1 MHGIE
6 VHLQNINIA
15 RRRLRPAPIA
25 LAAETVLVPRD
36 IVGALP
42 PSVGRGSFDD
52 SVAGRF
58 GREDHPAKRGAALSV
73 GLDGLH
79 AVDVKVGVCGGQ
91 EGGCYYGDG

>member
-6 VHLQNINIA
+6 VHLQNINIT

-25 LAAETVLVPRD
+25 LAAETVFVPRD

-42 PSVGRGSFDD
+42 PPVSRGSLDD

-58 GREDHPAKRGAALSV
+58 GREDHPAERGATLSV
-73 GLDGLH
+73 GLDGFY
-79 AVDVKVGVCGGQ
+79 AVDVEVGVGGGQ
-91 EGGCYYGDG
+91 EDGCC